1 VGGVDMA
8 FQRWDDEQHR
18 VADEDGI
25 MYAILLLCK
34 GIHMVIVSPHVVY
47 LCICCSYPGHD
58 YRQPAPGMFKPMR
71 VPAVKDP
78 NNPSPEDDDDEVIEV
93 EVRT

>member
-25 MYAILLLCK
+25 MYANLLPCK
-34 GIHMVIVSPHVVY
+34 VIYMVIISYVW
-47 LCICCSYPGHD
+47 CICTFAPVIPVTTTASLRRECSSRCVCRP
-58 YRQPAPGMFKPMR
+58 
-71 VPAVKDP
+71 
-78 NNPSPEDDDDEVIEV
+78 
-93 EVRT
+93 